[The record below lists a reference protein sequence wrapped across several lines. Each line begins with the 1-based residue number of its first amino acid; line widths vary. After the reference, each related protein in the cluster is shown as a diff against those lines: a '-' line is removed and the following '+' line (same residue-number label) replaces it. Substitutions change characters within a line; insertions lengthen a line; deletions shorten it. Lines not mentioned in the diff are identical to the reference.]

1 MNMTIKYLQIFTLW
15 AAALLSI
22 LLYFFA
28 GNTLFGDAIIR
39 ALLGFDALFIL
50 NFTMVF
56 NLFLFRSSKTTA
68 FNLFRILG
76 LLGGTGNFLIVFYA
90 AFTVAGYWS
99 EEING
104 ILFVCSGVSFV
115 FVLYSYLVTSFQ
127 SLVNQRQ
134 LQKPELTDWIFTLVV
149 PVLLV
154 LYGVFSLYNQE
165 TSTSSVGEPD
175 FTIQPSVLMDAFE
188 KDAAGANQK
197 YIGKVVRFSGSVAEI
212 GGDSSILITLNAWK
226 EGYAVN
232 CNFDLALKEKLSAV
246 LEGDSLLIQCS
257 CSGLSA
263 PEEGMSLLSETSL
276 EMTRCALVENYKN
289 SPNLGTDVEHP
300 NVAPKKK
307 QK

>member
-1 MNMTIKYLQIFTLW
+1 MNMTIKHLQILTLW
-15 AAALLSI
+15 AAALLTSALFI
-22 LLYFFA
+22 FS
-28 GNTLFGDAIIR
+28 GNTLFGDLPIR
-39 ALLGFDALFIL
+39 ILFGSAA
-50 NFTMVF
+50 FFV
-56 NLFLFRSSKTTA
+56 FLFTVISSLFYFKGSKSSF

-76 LLGGTGNFLIVFYA
+76 LLAGIANLFIVLNA
-90 AFTVAGYWS
+90 AFTVDGYWS

-115 FVLYSYLVTSFQ
+115 FVLYNFLVTSVQ
-127 SLVNQRQ
+127 SIVNKRQ
-134 LQKPELTDWIFTLVV
+134 LQKPELTDWIFTIVV
-149 PVLLV
+149 PVLV
-154 LYGVFSLYNQE
+154 FLYGVFSLYNQE
-165 TSTSSVGEPD
+165 TSTTSVGEPD

-188 KDAAGANQK
+188 KDAAVANQK
-197 YIGKVVRFSGSVAEI
+197 YIGKVVRFSGSVAEM